1 MPPDVPFANEI
12 SSEKKKI
19 EGCEN
24 SVLLLPSWNLKANK
38 ER

>member
-1 MPPDVPFANEI
+1 MPPDVPFANKI
-12 SSEKKKI
+12 SSEKKI
-19 EGCEN
+19 GGCEN